1 MTTRS
6 SLGSFIDQ
14 RGSLSILTWYFIL
27 WSNWVFFDVVPH
39 TLAALI
45 LGSGCLTACSDPRW
59 YRMPCVFCWMLAG
72 RLEGQLCCECNKLTS
87 PQLPTSIYASQ
98 EFPRQRS
105 HKVEKSTLYCEVLI
119 SDNNVLFPRIERITT
134 REAWWLA
141 EAKKRLMD
149 LIGKNNAP

>member
-14 RGSLSILTWYFIL
+14 RGSLLILTWYFIL

-45 LGSGCLTACSDPRW
+45 PWVWVPHRVLWSKVISNAV
-59 YRMPCVFCWMLAG
+59 CVFLNAGWLA
-72 RLEGQLCCECNKLTS
+72 GQLCCECNKLTS